1 MEGLCI
7 MQAGAEGGKE
17 SAAVGREKKKRTKK
31 TSARKKCGKKSSSDV
46 PLATA
51 TPASR
56 PLTLQEVFRFSFFS
70 RLLDE
75 VKFAHYSQIFRK
87 AQNGTERKWDSL
99 KTINPMR
106 PFCF

>member
-31 TSARKKCGKKSSSDV
+31 KSARKKCGKKSSSDV

-56 PLTLQEVFRFSFFS
+56 LLTLLSAVPFFS

-75 VKFAHYSQIFRK
+75 VKFTHYSQIFRK

-99 KTINPMR
+99 KTINLMR